1 MAKTFGVTQL
11 YAVEETVNEV
21 ADALIHIGFVVGEH
35 ADEQN
40 WDGTPMKDL
49 SGALDRLLTAERG
62 LASAIGLLRAY
73 EMHRQA
79 RAVSA

>member
-1 MAKTFGVTQL
+1 MKNFGASQL

-21 ADALIHIGFVVGEH
+21 ADMLIHAGFEVGGS

-40 WDGTPMKDL
+40 WDGKAMDDM
-49 SGALDRLLTAERG
+49 SGVLDRLQDAERQ
-62 LASAIGLLRAY
+62 LASAVGLVRAY